1 VFVKTLKVAATCLAL
16 ATAGRGLAAAAAQKV
31 NGPDLKVLTAQ
42 VLLDRLGF
50 APGVIDGHGGL
61 FFREALQGFQ
71 EARGIDKT
79 GQLDDATRKALAAY
93 AATPGTI
100 DVTLTKEDLAG
111 PFVGPIPDDPAAQAK
126 LPSLGYSDAMEELSE
141 RYHTTKATLIAL
153 NSPTTKLAPGTSIK
167 VPNVRPAA
175 TNYPDGL
182 KPEWKATLAGLSVSS
197 DQPKAAKVVVD
208 KSDKVLRV
216 YDEQDKLVAQF
227 PVTVGS
233 EHDPLPIGT
242 WKIQGISPLP
252 VFHYNPALFWDA
264 KPGDEKET
272 LKPGPNGP
280 VGVVWMDLNKEHY
293 GIHGTEN
300 PETIGRTQSHGCI
313 RLSNWDAA
321 RLSLM
326 VKPGT
331 PAVFQE

>member
-1 VFVKTLKVAATCLAL
+1 MKTLKVAGAYLIL
-16 ATAGRGLAAAAAQKV
+16 ATACPAFAAATAPKTSAIDQ
-31 NGPDLKVLTAQ
+31 KVLTEQ

-50 APGVIDGHGGL
+50 APGVIDGHPGRFL
-61 FFREALQGFQ
+61 TEALKGLQ
-71 EARGIDKT
+71 EARGLPQT
-79 GQLDDATRKALAAY
+79 GKLDAATGKVLAAH
-93 AATPGTI
+93 AETPGTI
-100 DVTLTKEDLAG
+100 EVTLTDADVAG

-126 LPSLGYSDAMEELSE
+126 LPAMGYSDLMEMLSE
-141 RYHTTKATLIAL
+141 RYHTTKPTLIAL
-153 NSPTTKLAPGTSIK
+153 NGGNANFTAGSKIK

-175 TNYPDGL
+175 QDYPAAL
-182 KPEWKATLAGLSVSS
+182 KPEWRATLSGLSVSS

-208 KSDKVLRV
+208 KSDSVLRV
-216 YDEQDKLVAQF
+216 YNDQNKLVAQF
-227 PVTVGS
+227 PATMGS
-233 EHDPLPIGT
+233 THDPLPIGN
-242 WKIQGISPLP
+242 WKIQGTSYLP
-252 VFHYNPALFWDA
+252 NFHYNPALFWDA
-264 KPGDEKET
+264 KPGDEKQT

-280 VGVVWMDLNKEHY
+280 VGVVWMDLDKEHY

-300 PETIGRTQSHGCI
+300 PETIGRTTSHGCI